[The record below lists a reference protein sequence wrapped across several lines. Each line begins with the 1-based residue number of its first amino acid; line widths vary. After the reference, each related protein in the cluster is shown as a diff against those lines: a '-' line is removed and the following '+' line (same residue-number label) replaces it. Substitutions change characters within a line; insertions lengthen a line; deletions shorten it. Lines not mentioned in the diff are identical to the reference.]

1 MIKYHFSV
9 RSMFDEDQ
17 AIEQDCYFNLT
28 RDEMVA
34 MLADDPSG
42 NPIARLVAAKSG
54 MTQIELYMTLRDLIK
69 AAYGVPNAART
80 GLRKNPRLVE
90 DFLGS
95 PFMDSL
101 MDQLTSSEDEAIRFF
116 KGITPKGIDVEKELE
131 KAKKD
136 A

>member
-9 RSMFDEDQ
+9 QSMFDESQ
-17 AIEQDCYFNLT
+17 AVEQDCYFNLT

-34 MLADDPSG
+34 MLAADPSG

-54 MTQIELYMTLRDLIK
+54 MTQIELYMTLRGLIK

-95 PFMDSL
+95 PFMDTL
-101 MDQLTSSEDEAIRFF
+101 MDQLTSSEAEAIRFF

>member
-1 MIKYHFSV
+1 MIKYHFTV
-9 RSMFDEDQ
+9 QSMFDEGQ

-34 MLADDPSG
+34 LLAADPSG
-42 NPIARLVAAKSG
+42 NPIARLAAAKSG
-54 MTQIELYMTLRDLIK
+54 MTQLELYMTLRDLIK
-69 AAYGVPNAART
+69 AAYGVPSAARI
-80 GLRKNPRLVE
+80 GLRKNPRLLE

-101 MDQLTSSEDEAIRFF
+101 MDQLTSSEDEAIRFL
-116 KGITPKGIDVEKELE
+116 KGVTPPGIDIQKELE

>member
-9 RSMFDEDQ
+9 QSMFDGGQ
-17 AIEQDCYFNLT
+17 TIEQDCYFNLT

-34 MLADDPSG
+34 LLAADPSG
-42 NPIARLVAAKSG
+42 NPIARLAAAKSG
-54 MTQIELYMTLRDLIK
+54 MTQLELYMTLRDLIK
-69 AAYGVPNAART
+69 AAYGVPSAARI
-80 GLRKNPRLVE
+80 GLRKNPRLLE

-101 MDQLTSSEDEAIRFF
+101 MDQLTSSEDEAIRFL
-116 KGITPKGIDVEKELE
+116 KGVTPPGIDIQKELE

>member
-1 MIKYHFSV
+1 MIKYNFKV
-9 RSMFDEDQ
+9 QSMFDANET
-17 AIEQDCYFNLT
+17 IEQDCYFNLT

-34 MLADDPSG
+34 LLAADPSG

-80 GLRKNPRLVE
+80 GLRKNPRLTE
-90 DFLGS
+90 DFIGS

>member
-9 RSMFDEDQ
+9 QSMFDESQ
-17 AIEQDCYFNLT
+17 AVEQDCYFNLT

-34 MLADDPSG
+34 MLAADPSG

-95 PFMDSL
+95 PFMDQL

-116 KGITPKGIDVEKELE
+116 KDITPKGIDVEKELE

>member
-1 MIKYHFSV
+1 MIKYHFTV
-9 RSMFDEDQ
+9 QSMFDEDQ

-28 RDEMVA
+28 RDETVA
-34 MLADDPSG
+34 LLAADPSG

-54 MTQIELYMTLRDLIK
+54 MTQLELYMTLRDLIK

-80 GLRKNPRLVE
+80 GLRKNPRLLE
-90 DFLGS
+90 DFIGS

-101 MDQLTSSEDEAIRFF
+101 MDQLTSSESEAIRFL
-116 KGITPKGIDVEKELE
+116 KGVTPPGIDIQKELE

>member
-1 MIKYHFSV
+1 MIKYHFTV
-9 RSMFDEDQ
+9 QSMFDEGQ
-17 AIEQDCYFNLT
+17 RIEQDCYFNLT
-28 RDEMVA
+28 RDETVA
-34 MLADDPSG
+34 MLAADASG
-42 NPIARLVAAKSG
+42 NPIARLMAAKSG

-80 GLRKNPRLVE
+80 GLRKNPKLLE

-95 PFMDSL
+95 PFMDAL
-101 MDQLTSSEDEAIRFF
+101 MDQLTSSEDEAIKFF
-116 KGITPKGIDVEKELE
+116 KGITPKGVDLEKELE

>member
-9 RSMFDEDQ
+9 QSMFDESQ
-17 AIEQDCYFNLT
+17 AVEQDCYFNLT

-34 MLADDPSG
+34 MLAADPSG

-54 MTQIELYMTLRDLIK
+54 MTQIELYMILRDLIK

-95 PFMDSL
+95 PFMDAL
-101 MDQLTSSEDEAIRFF
+101 MDQLTSSEDETIRFF

>member
-9 RSMFDEDQ
+9 QSMFDEDQ

-28 RDEMVA
+28 RDEMIA
-34 MLADDPSG
+34 LLAADPSG
-42 NPIARLVAAKSG
+42 NPIARLAAAKSG
-54 MTQIELYMTLRDLIK
+54 MTQLELYMTLRDLIK
-69 AAYGVPNAART
+69 AAYGVPSAARI
-80 GLRKNPRLVE
+80 GLRKNPRLLE

-95 PFMDSL
+95 PFMDQL
-101 MDQLTSSEDEAIRFF
+101 MDQLTSSENEAIRFL
-116 KGITPKGIDVEKELE
+116 KGVTPPGIDIQKELE

>member
-1 MIKYHFSV
+1 MIKYHFAV
-9 RSMFDEDQ
+9 QSMFDEGQ
-17 AIEQDCYFNLT
+17 TVEQDCYFNLT

-34 MLADDPSG
+34 MLASDASG
-42 NPIARLVAAKSG
+42 NPIARLMAAKSG

-95 PFMDSL
+95 PFMDAL
-101 MDQLTSSEDEAIRFF
+101 MDKLTSSEEESIRFF
-116 KGITPKGIDVEKELE
+116 KGITPPGIDVEKELE

>member
-1 MIKYHFSV
+1 MIKYHFAV
-9 RSMFDEDQ
+9 QSMFDKSQ
-17 AIEQDCYFNLT
+17 TIEQDCYFNLT

-34 MLADDPSG
+34 MLASDTSG
-42 NPIARLVAAKSG
+42 NPIARLIAAKSG
-54 MTQIELYMTLRDLIK
+54 MTQIDLYMTLRDLIK

-95 PFMDSL
+95 PFMDAL
-101 MDQLTSSEDEAIRFF
+101 MDKLTSSEEESIRFF
-116 KGITPKGIDVEKELE
+116 KGITPPGIDVEKELE
-131 KAKKD
+131 KAKKG

>member
-1 MIKYHFSV
+1 MIKYRFSV
-9 RSMFDEDQ
+9 QSMFDESQ
-17 AIEQDCYFNLT
+17 TVEQDCYFNLT

-34 MLADDPSG
+34 MLAADPSG

-95 PFMDSL
+95 PFMDAL
-101 MDQLTSSEDEAIRFF
+101 MDQLTSSEDESVRFF

>member
-1 MIKYHFSV
+1 MIKYHFAV
-9 RSMFDEDQ
+9 QSMFDEGQ
-17 AIEQDCYFNLT
+17 TVEQDCYFNLT

-34 MLADDPSG
+34 MLASDASG
-42 NPIARLVAAKSG
+42 NPIARLMAAKSG

-80 GLRKNPRLVE
+80 GLRKNPKLVE

-95 PFMDSL
+95 PFMDAL
-101 MDQLTSSEDEAIRFF
+101 MDQLTSSEEESVRFF
-116 KGITPKGIDVEKELE
+116 KGITPPGIDVEKELE

>member
-1 MIKYHFSV
+1 MIKYHFAV
-9 RSMFDEDQ
+9 QSMFDEGQ
-17 AIEQDCYFNLT
+17 TVEQDCYFNLT

-34 MLADDPSG
+34 MLASDASG
-42 NPIARLVAAKSG
+42 NPIARLMAAKSG

-95 PFMDSL
+95 PFMDAL
-101 MDQLTSSEDEAIRFF
+101 MDKLTSSEEESVRFF
-116 KGITPKGIDVEKELE
+116 KGITPPGIDVEKELE
-131 KAKKD
+131 KAKKG